1 MEAHRGLKEEGSEV
15 EVKEKPEEE
24 GIEVEEIHEDEDIQV
39 LQEVEVEEA
48 DLKVIESALIL
59 TLTKVVAKE
68 KIVIL
73 SMFLKIL

>member
-1 MEAHRGLKEEGSEV
+1 MEVHRGLKEEGLEV
-15 EVKEKPEEE
+15 EVREKPEDE
-24 GIEVEEIHEDEDIQV
+24 GIEVEEIHEDIQV

-48 DLKVIESALIL
+48 DLKVNESALIL
-59 TLTKVVAKE
+59 TLTKVVTKE